1 MISTPSCTTGVRVSL
16 KMARTPFGLSWIP
29 TVSWDK
35 EMASL
40 AWMLMRSAHSMIAQ
54 VSERVSSGKK
64 NNATLYHRIKNNLQL
79 KNLFNRPFRDATT
92 ILNSVVSKS
101 YDGMLR
107 GKLVNQ

>member
-40 AWMLMRSAHSMIAQ
+40 AWMLMRSTHSTIAQ

-64 NNATLYHRIKNNLQL
+64 NNATLCHRINLF